1 MLKRIQPI
9 ITAMKII
16 TIIALVFHLYGT
28 HAKLLYQINPDCP
41 KEIRAK
47 GFHFYNWDEYTTTA
61 KLFSIAYAIITAG
74 ILFIYSEHKKRLL
87 VILAFAMLDAA
98 GVYIYYDATN
108 DYFIIFAAGYY
119 ALYTFAIIMAIGLHK
134 THVLNLDNRNTLI
147 HRMNDSGIAWKKI
160 ADLLDTSESTVHRVI
175 KKSK

>member
-1 MLKRIQPI
+1 MRKLQGL
-9 ITAMKII
+9 ITVLKII

-41 KEIRAK
+41 KEIRDK

-74 ILFIYSEHKKRLL
+74 ILFIYSEHKKKLL
-87 VILAFAMLDAA
+87 VVLSFAILDAA
-98 GVYIYYDATN
+98 GVYIYYDIGLEKFT
-108 DYFIIFAAGYY
+108 IFAAGYY
-119 ALYTFAIIMAIGLHK
+119 AAYTLAIIIAIGLHK
-134 THVLNLDNRNTLI
+134 THVLNIDNRNILI
-147 HRMNDSGIAWKKI
+147 RRMYDSGIVVRKI
-160 ADLLDTSESTVHRVI
+160 AELTDTSESTVQRIV